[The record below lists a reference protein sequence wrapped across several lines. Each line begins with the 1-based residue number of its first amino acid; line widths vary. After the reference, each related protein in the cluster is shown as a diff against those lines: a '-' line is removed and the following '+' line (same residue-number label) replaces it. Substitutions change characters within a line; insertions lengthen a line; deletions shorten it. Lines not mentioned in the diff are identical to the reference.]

1 MVQLFAVLLLACL
14 CRAQTGIEPDPAEK
28 EETHIMG
35 MVPLYNAVET
45 PHRFIPLTPKG
56 KFKIAAEDSF
66 DPYTWIVNGIYAGA
80 EQLNHQDREF
90 GQGAAG
96 YAKRY
101 GALFADQTIG
111 TYFTEAILPVLF
123 HEDPRYF
130 RRGQGSAWKRAGY
143 AITRVLIT
151 RNDSGGRRFNTSEI
165 LGNASGAAIGA
176 LYHAPS
182 ERSGDDI
189 AERFALSMISDAG
202 FNVLKE
208 FWPDMRHKVLKR

>member
-1 MVQLFAVLLLACL
+1 
-14 CRAQTGIEPDPAEK
+14 
-28 EETHIMG
+28 MG
-35 MVPLYNAVET
+35 VVPIYNAVEV
-45 PHRFIPLTPKG
+45 PHPFIPLTPKG

-66 DPYTWIVNGIYAGA
+66 DPYTWVINGIYAGA

-101 GALFADQTIG
+101 GALFADQAIS
-111 TYFTEAILPVLF
+111 TYFTEAFLPVLF

-130 RRGQGSAWKRAGY
+130 RRGEGNAWKRAGY
-143 AITRVLIT
+143 AMTRVLIT
-151 RNDSGGRRFNTSEI
+151 RIDSGGKRFNTSEI
-165 LGNASGAAIGA
+165 FGNAAGAAIGS

-182 ERSGDDI
+182 ERDGGEI
-189 AERFALSMISDAG
+189 AERFALGVISDAG

>member
-1 MVQLFAVLLLACL
+1 MIQLFTVLLLACL
-14 CRAQTGIEPDPAEK
+14 GWAQTGIEPDPADK
-28 EETHIMG
+28 EETHILG
-35 MVPLYNAVET
+35 VVPIYNAVEV
-45 PHRFIPLTPKG
+45 PHRFIPLSPKG

-66 DPYTWIVNGIYAGA
+66 DPYTWVINGIYAGA
-80 EQLNHQDREF
+80 EQLNRQDREF

-101 GALFADQTIG
+101 GALFADQAIS
-111 TYFTEAILPVLF
+111 TYFTEAFLPVLF

-130 RRGQGSAWKRAGY
+130 RRGEGNAWKRAGY
-143 AITRVLIT
+143 AVTRVLIT
-151 RNDSGGRRFNTSEI
+151 RIDSGGRRFNTSEI
-165 LGNASGAAIGA
+165 LGNAAGAAAGS

-182 ERSGDDI
+182 ERGADEI
-189 AERFALSMISDAG
+189 AERFVLSVISDAG